1 MELVDAAGRVVADR
15 RSPGGGPLLGGQV
28 RVGQVDGDR
37 AGRVR
42 CQRRRVGVGDDVG
55 LHASSAGYVD
65 PHLPQVLAA
74 GSDGDGGLAA
84 GGARGGV
91 GRGIR
96 TVGDDPAAVAFADG
110 RGASRRAGDLRHRSQ
125 PVAGLPGQE
134 GDGLRGGCPQ
144 GEGGAAIVEGDAQL
158 GAGGGLGVE
167 MVQED
172 GGLHAG
178 EGVEPGT
185 TDVGVLGGVRDPD
198 VLGDGDLAGQGGG
211 DGAVVEQGRAGGVGR
226 AQGDVALQV
235 RVRGEDLAG
244 QVPDDAQGRERRGGH
259 AVRAQDL
266 AVDGRGAAVGCRD
279 ETQGEAGAGEGVAGV
294 SDDDPAVHPP
304 GQQRQRP
311 RQDGGGDPVG
321 ALLLAAGHGREGRGG
336 VECAGER
343 VGEGHGGV
351 LPSGGAL
358 VGRRRSCRSCRV
370 RPRGAGIGSGAAH
383 LVVSPGRWGPV
394 SPMAGIVPPGLR
406 TPDRAPRAP
415 AAVAA
420 SSTCWP
426 RQGRGRG
433 TARRRGARCH
443 PPRCPCAVAPSRAR
457 GRP

>member
-1 MELVDAAGRVVADR
+1 
-15 RSPGGGPLLGGQV
+15 
-28 RVGQVDGDR
+28 
-37 AGRVR
+37 
-42 CQRRRVGVGDDVG
+42 
-55 LHASSAGYVD
+55 
-65 PHLPQVLAA
+65 
-74 GSDGDGGLAA
+74 
-84 GGARGGV
+84 
-91 GRGIR
+91 
-96 TVGDDPAAVAFADG
+96 
-110 RGASRRAGDLRHRSQ
+110 
-125 PVAGLPGQE
+125 
-134 GDGLRGGCPQ
+134 
-144 GEGGAAIVEGDAQL
+144 
-158 GAGGGLGVE
+158 

-172 GGLHAG
+172 GGLHPG

-185 TDVGVLGGVRDPD
+185 TDVGVLGGVRGPD

-211 DGAVVEQGRAGGVGR
+211 DGVVVEQGCAGGVGR